1 MRHTPN
7 FISFIRICLIPF
19 FVWNMLSERFL
30 PAGVILVLSGISD
43 ALDGFLARRFNWVSQ
58 LGKVLDPAAD
68 KLTQVAVSITLG
80 CIVGQR
86 YRWIWWFFAVL
97 LVKELLM
104 LALGA
109 ELLKKGVTLEGARWP
124 GKVNT
129 VLFYITMAVLIFFP
143 DVSKY
148 FIGFLMLTTS
158 LCAIYAAI
166 SYTPDY
172 LNYKKGAKKDG

>member
-7 FISFIRICLIPF
+7 IISFIRICLIPF
-19 FVWNMLSERFL
+19 FVWNMLNERFL
-30 PAGVILVLSGISD
+30 PAGVILVCSGVSD
-43 ALDGFLARRFNWVSQ
+43 ALDGFLARRFNWMSK

-80 CIVGQR
+80 YIVGQR
-86 YRWIWWFFAVL
+86 YPWIWWFFAIL

-109 ELLKKGVTLEGARWP
+109 ELLKKGVTLDAARWP

-129 VLFYITMAVLIFFP
+129 ILFYVTMAVLIFFP
-143 DVSKY
+143 DVSRY
-148 FIGFLMLTTS
+148 FIGFMMLATS
-158 LCAIYAAI
+158 LCAIFAAI

-172 LNYKKGAKKDG
+172 LNYKKDVKKDG

>member
-7 FISFIRICLIPF
+7 IISFIRICLIPF
-19 FVWNMLSERFL
+19 FVWNMLNERFL
-30 PAGVILVLSGISD
+30 PAGVILVCSGVSD
-43 ALDGFLARRFNWVSQ
+43 ALDGFLARRFNWISK

-80 CIVGQR
+80 YIVGQR
-86 YRWIWWFFAVL
+86 YPWIWWFFAIL

-109 ELLKKGVTLEGARWP
+109 ELLKKGVTLDGARWP

-129 VLFYITMAVLIFFP
+129 VLFYVTMAVLIFFP

-148 FIGFLMLTTS
+148 FIGFMMLATS
-158 LCAIYAAI
+158 LCAIFAAI

-172 LNYKKGAKKDG
+172 LNYKKDVKKDG

>member
-7 FISFIRICLIPF
+7 LISFIRICLIPF
-19 FVWNMLSERFL
+19 FVWHMLDERFL
-30 PAGVILVLSGISD
+30 PAGVILVLSGVSD
-43 ALDGFLARRFNWVSQ
+43 ALDGFLARRFGWISQ

-80 CIVGQR
+80 YIVGQR
-86 YRWIWWFFAVL
+86 YLWIWWFFAVL
-97 LVKELLM
+97 LAKELLM
-104 LALGA
+104 LTLGA
-109 ELLKKGVTLEGARWP
+109 GLLKKGVTLEGARWP

-129 VLFYITMAVLIFFP
+129 VLFYVTMAVLIFFP

-148 FIGFLMLTTS
+148 FIGFMMLATS

-166 SYTPDY
+166 SYAPDY
-172 LNYKKGAKKDG
+172 LKYQRDAKKGN